1 MQEVKKIT
9 KQSNE
14 EVENNQQWGEDSAVA
29 NLFHIGETI
38 QHPTFKNLPIY
49 RPENDQHSYVDM
61 FQSLTRIEQQLE
73 KNIIVNLDVGSL
85 EGSLKET

>member
-1 MQEVKKIT
+1 
-9 KQSNE
+9 
-14 EVENNQQWGEDSAVA
+14 
-29 NLFHIGETI
+29 
-38 QHPTFKNLPIY
+38 
-49 RPENDQHSYVDM
+49 M